1 MIKWIKNLL
10 KKSNNMEEQIEAI
23 NQDLIRAKEDLQGFS
38 FKWLK
43 GEQKGSITDLQD
55 VIFDETTGIVWVYFI
70 DGSRINYSII
80 DEFMLRLDGSE
91 AREIRERE
99 LNPSR
104 EKETSRRSRNI
115 QLIDDTPGNSQYKID
130 SPIRSLLQ
138 KQKPN
143 WVDVNFKLKLNLP
156 PKSLYDVLN
165 SSFEDAEKEII
176 NFVVEDMDLE
186 LIKEA
191 LRKNIRE
198 IYKKNADNRQS
209 IQEDDSQ

>member
-23 NQDLIRAKEDLQGFS
+23 NQDLIKAKEDLQGFS

-55 VIFDETTGIVWVYFI
+55 VIFDETTGIFWVYFT

-99 LNPSR
+99 LNPPGER
-104 EKETSRRSRNI
+104 ETSRRSRNI
-115 QLIDDTPGNSQYKID
+115 QLIDDTSGNSQYIID

-176 NFVVEDMDLE
+176 NFVVDDMDLE